1 MFVPKRNIF
10 RLAAFPS
17 NLLELAR
24 SLSPCLWNFS
34 KKHVGPGA
42 AVESTT
48 GGSEKEAKPPVPL
61 EVGYVARLPVME
73 SKSCLIREKKKE
85 KKIYITS
92 SEAIAKLRLRILY
105 RLCAV

>member
-1 MFVPKRNIF
+1 M
-10 RLAAFPS
+10 
-17 NLLELAR
+17 EL
-24 SLSPCLWNFS
+24 S

-48 GGSEKEAKPPVPL
+48 GGSEKEAKPPVLL

-73 SKSCLIREKKKE
+73 SRSCPIREKKKE
-85 KKIYITS
+85 KIYITS
-92 SEAIAKLRLRILY
+92 SEAIAKLHSRILY

>member
-1 MFVPKRNIF
+1 MIVKSVFM
-10 RLAAFPS
+10 
-17 NLLELAR
+17 EL
-24 SLSPCLWNFS
+24 S

-73 SKSCLIREKKKE
+73 SKSCLIREKKE
-85 KKIYITS
+85 KNIRPRKQLPS
-92 SEAIAKLRLRILY
+92 
-105 RLCAV
+105 CA